1 MRRIFIHFNNPKLS
15 NNMSMSNETDSN
27 IINKVIDLSK
37 SPPPAM
43 ATRDNS
49 FADLLSPGKLAGSQH
64 LGQLAG
70 SPDNNNKTNN
80 VDDVVMSTTMNPDEL
95 AAQGTELKSTL
106 KGPMTLVIQ
115 KYVAAQEALKEVLD
129 KAYRQCQRYM
139 SECKKSN
146 VQPDQEIS
154 VFVNDWSDLFNE
166 VSL

>member
-1 MRRIFIHFNNPKLS
+1 
-15 NNMSMSNETDSN
+15 MSNETDSN

-49 FADLLSPGKLAGSQH
+49 FAEP
-64 LGQLAG
+64 GQLAG

-154 VFVNDWSDLFNE
+154 VFVNDWSDLFYE
-166 VSL
+166 VSS